1 MFNKL
6 KNAVGDN
13 AIRSAINTYAD
24 QISQKLEEVT
34 MLTPIDVSNDEHYR
48 NKVIAPA
55 LIVVVASA
63 SGATKL
69 IPNFDQRFDRAMLHV
84 RDQLIIVDTA
94 NNKISLAPD
103 YKSRVGDVLV
113 EGFLQSA

>member
-1 MFNKL
+1 MLGKL
-6 KNAVGDN
+6 KNAVGDS

-24 QISQKLEEVT
+24 RISQKLEEVT
-34 MLTPIDVSNDEHYR
+34 RLAPADVSDDARFR
-48 NKVIAPA
+48 NKVIAPT

-113 EGFLQSA
+113 EGFRQSA